1 MRLGKMYNLPS
12 FKECSVYV
20 FDIVHLKWYSHSYL
34 FFYFS
39 VWSIIESGLLMFP
52 VLLWAQCRH
61 YGLLSFYQSCF
72 IWFDVV
78 LFVICMLIVVG
89 PSWEISPCTIL
100 SYTYLL
106 WESSSCDSNLTF
118 LVSSLSDR
126 NGSTHFPLMWMDLN
140 LRHHTCWQHTIRSC
154 CCYYYIHSATLCP

>member
-34 FFYFS
+34 FFFFS

-52 VLLWAQCRH
+52 MLLLAQCRH
-61 YGLLSFYQSCF
+61 YVLLSFYQSCF
-72 IWFDVV
+72 IWFDAV
-78 LFVICMLIVVG
+78 LFVICMPIVVVS
-89 PSWEISPCTIL
+89 SWEISPSPFCHIL
-100 SYTYLL
+100 ISY
-106 WESSSCDSNLTF
+106 ENLVRVIVTWLS

-126 NGSTHFPLMWMDLN
+126 NGSTHFPSDVYGFKSQASHLLTAYN
-140 LRHHTCWQHTIRSC
+140 
-154 CCYYYIHSATLCP
+154 